1 MVTKREAQDL
11 AVLKAMQQ
19 QMHDDL
25 IELKNDQKKDRDC
38 LKEALDQN
46 TQVTVEMRIEQ
57 GKIIQWQTMHEKEHE
72 HALRKTRNESIIG
85 SVATG
90 FITAF
95 VTLIAM
101 MKKWGLI

>member
-1 MVTKREAQDL
+1 
-11 AVLKAMQQ
+11 
-19 QMHDDL
+19 
-25 IELKNDQKKDRDC
+25 
-38 LKEALDQN
+38 
-46 TQVTVEMRIEQ
+46 MRIEQ